1 MIKSLFN
8 KNLHEVIELRGFGDK
23 GIVKLTNVMRS
34 LINYRYC
41 EVVRIKTGTAPGAV
55 LKVSFKKTAD
65 FQTSYDAFNVLM
77 TQRREAREAEEAA
90 KKLSDAEAQASAV
103 KADSVEDV
111 KVDSSEAKAEA
122 DAT

>member
-1 MIKSLFN
+1 
-8 KNLHEVIELRGFGDK
+8 
-23 GIVKLTNVMRS
+23 
-34 LINYRYC
+34 
-41 EVVRIKTGTAPGAV
+41 
-55 LKVSFKKTAD
+55 
-65 FQTSYDAFNVLM
+65 M

-111 KVDSSEAKAEA
+111 KADSSEAKAEA